1 MHVSIKVPAAGAAVC
16 FLILGASACATN
28 QPASRNGKPIID
40 FVGDSITFQS
50 TADINAHY
58 STNYDVGIEAVIGID
73 TYLSQGAVQ
82 NQAADAPSVEV
93 INLGTNDANRVGIA
107 ITGTRDGQPVTI
119 EPAQTIQ
126 DIEGRLDAFN
136 AEFPDSCVVFV
147 TINTHNPSWSPAN
160 AAAIND
166 HIRATFP
173 HVADWDAAYDP
184 SYFDLPDQPHPNET
198 GRQALLALEDATIA
212 RCTPAS

>member
-1 MHVSIKVPAAGAAVC
+1 MQMSVKVPAAAAAVC
-16 FLILGASACATN
+16 FLILGASGCATY
-28 QPASRNGKPIID
+28 QSPTGNGKPIID

-58 STNYDVGIEAVIGID
+58 RTNYDVGIQAVIGID
-73 TYLSQGAVQ
+73 TYLSQGAVEK
-82 NQAADAPSVEV
+82 QAADAPSVEV
-93 INLGTNDANRVGIA
+93 INLGTNDANRVGVA

-119 EPAQTIQ
+119 EPAQTIE
-126 DIEGRLDAFN
+126 DIDGRLDAFN

-147 TINTHNPSWSPAN
+147 TINTHNPTWSPAN

-184 SYFDLPDQPHPNET
+184 SYFDWPDTPHPNET

-212 RCTPAS
+212 GCTAAS